1 MASEP
6 QISVGQDVDKNRG
19 SVTGV
24 DSSGQHV
31 RIDLGSRTPAE
42 LQRVVDIVLGDGFR
56 WDGVVREIR
65 KLDESLTSQM
75 QSMEQRLE
83 KRIESIEDKIGR
95 TPTTNI
101 DRNLL
106 IGIMAAIAGLG
117 VIVAW
122 GVYVLVNGGVA
133 V

>member
-1 MASEP
+1 MAEDS
-6 QISVGQDVDKNRG
+6 IRVGQDVDTNRG
-19 SVTGV
+19 RVTGV
-24 DSSGQHV
+24 DSSGQQV

-42 LQRVVDIVLGDGFR
+42 LQKVVDIVLGDGFR

-83 KRIESIEDKIGR
+83 KRIEAIEKKLDL
-95 TPTTNI
+95 TPNTNL

-106 IGIMAAIAGLG
+106 IAIMVSVVLFGL
-117 VIVAW
+117 ILAW
-122 GVYVLVNGGVA
+122 GIYVISNGGVTL
-133 V
+133 